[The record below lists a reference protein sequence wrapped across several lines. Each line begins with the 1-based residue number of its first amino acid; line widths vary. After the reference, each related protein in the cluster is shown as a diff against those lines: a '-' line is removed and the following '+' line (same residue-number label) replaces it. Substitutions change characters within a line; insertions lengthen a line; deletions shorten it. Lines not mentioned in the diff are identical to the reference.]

1 MGSRSAA
8 YCCQRV
14 TNAISFIM
22 FKIGIFVLNYLDD
35 LASAETI
42 DNASFAFST
51 LGSILEKCGRE
62 EAKNKSCPPN
72 TIMTFIGVL
81 FNTEKMTIEIT
92 HERLIEI
99 QLLLRNWLSKDTASL
114 KELQSVLGK
123 LNFIAACVRPGRIF
137 ISRLLQW
144 LKVLNKNQSSC
155 EQIQI
160 PEYVKLDILW

>member
-1 MGSRSAA
+1 
-8 YCCQRV
+8 
-14 TNAISFIM
+14 
-22 FKIGIFVLNYLDD
+22 
-35 LASAETI
+35 
-42 DNASFAFST
+42 
-51 LGSILEKCGRE
+51 
-62 EAKNKSCPPN
+62 
-72 TIMTFIGVL
+72 
-81 FNTEKMTIEIT
+81 MTIEIT

-144 LKVLNKNQSSC
+144 LKVLNKNQSSR

-160 PEYVKLDILW
+160 PEYVKLDILWWHKFLPHYNGVSLLCFMKNDHILIKFVVVILVLKAVEDFGL